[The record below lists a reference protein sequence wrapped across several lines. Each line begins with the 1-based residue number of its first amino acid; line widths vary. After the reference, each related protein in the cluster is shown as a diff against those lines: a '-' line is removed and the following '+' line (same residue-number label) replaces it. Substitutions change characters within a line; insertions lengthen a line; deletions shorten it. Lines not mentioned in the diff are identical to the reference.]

1 MIPRAAATVAVLLTV
16 LAGCSRAGTLPSAS
30 TPAQRYP
37 LGLTRFPAADHRPL
51 PDLSGATLT
60 GGRISLVDLRGSIV
74 VVNFWAT
81 WCEPCRTESPALVAV
96 AGSAAGRGVRF
107 VGVDEVDDSASALT
121 FVTQIRSPYPHLVD
135 PDATLLGLASQL
147 VPSAA
152 VPSTLV
158 LDTRGRVAARVIGP
172 VTAPQLVSV
181 LDHLRAGG

>member
-1 MIPRAAATVAVLLTV
+1 VLLTV